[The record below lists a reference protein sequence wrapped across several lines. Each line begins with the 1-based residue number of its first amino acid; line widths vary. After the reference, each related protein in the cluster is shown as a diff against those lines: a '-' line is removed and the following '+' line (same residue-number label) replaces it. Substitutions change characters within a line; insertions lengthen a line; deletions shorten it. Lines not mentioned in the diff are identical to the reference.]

1 VIDFYLMRH
10 NGWHVKTA
18 KVKHQNEDNTLILLF
33 LHACYV
39 LCSVSLAST
48 GYEDKKVL

>member
-1 VIDFYLMRH
+1 MAS

-39 LCSVSLAST
+39 LCIKFTTFKYVT
-48 GYEDKKVL
+48 DQNI